1 MRRRIHR
8 PATAAIITT
17 RKTNMPLK
25 MSGFFTSFRWAA
37 AFCGTITLAACAPSP
52 GLQTGAPQQSSD
64 ASSSV
69 FVAPAEGPAGYK
81 SFEVGGVQVPL
92 PEGSWT
98 LVGSQDLTINDRYP
112 ATGYVLV
119 SETNGAIDRVVTLWR
134 QRTFSGRFGDF
145 KNCSAK
151 SNLTSDV
158 VSQAA
163 QKTDCVFVRA
173 VAWPDK
179 GKIGRLLRSY
189 AKSKGLYAPLVTVG
203 PRVALSLA
211 SRDRIAIDYGFNTD
225 LIAPPP
231 NAEFWRPS
239 DWTPA
244 AATSPPKKAVVD
256 ALRGFGAKLRPA
268 VASANQGSS

>member
-1 MRRRIHR
+1 MQRRTHR
-8 PATAAIITT
+8 PATVALTII
-17 RKTNMPLK
+17 RKIDMPLK
-25 MSGFFTSFRWAA
+25 MSGFFIKIRWAA
-37 AFCGTITLAACAPSP
+37 AVCGALALTACAPGP
-52 GLQTGAPQQSSD
+52 GPQSGAPKQASD
-64 ASSSV
+64 VSHSV
-69 FVAPAEGPAGYK
+69 LVAPADGPSGYK

-98 LVGSQDLTINDRYP
+98 LIGSKDLTINDRYP

-158 VSQAA
+158 VSQSA

-211 SRDRIAIDYGFNTD
+211 GRDRIAIDYGYNMD

-231 NAEFWRPS
+231 NAEFWRPG
-239 DWTPA
+239 DWTPS
-244 AATSPPKKAVVD
+244 AATSPSKKAVVD
-256 ALRGFGAKLRPA
+256 ALREFGAKMRPA